1 MDKALIEKQNVDN
14 IKKIISMKRKYT
26 VNSIDSSPEFQHKTY
41 LSKTILLMS
50 FLSLIIGL
58 YILFNQSYYL
68 NKDYNFS
75 NLKTLYYYIIIYTL
89 GLFGVIIISFCLAL
103 IIKLMSSIK
112 KCLKSNTIDNEKEN
126 ILISEEED
134 DDNFLSQILEN
145 ANNIS
150 MIPYTFSICVLFTII
165 LYLTGFPLSWYLIYS
180 LMKNNIYYNVF
191 NFFLLY
197 CFIFINTISGSIF
210 IFVLVIFIKT
220 RRQNS
225 LRKLS
230 FIYDDY
236 NLEAVYKEVK
246 DAIDLVK

>member
-1 MDKALIEKQNVDN
+1 
-14 IKKIISMKRKYT
+14 MKRKYT

-112 KCLKSNTIDNEKEN
+112 KCLKSNKIDNEKEN
-126 ILISEEED
+126 ILI
-134 DDNFLSQILEN
+134 FL
-145 ANNIS
+145 
-150 MIPYTFSICVLFTII
+150 YFS
-165 LYLTGFPLSWYLIYS
+165 S
-180 LMKNNIYYNVF
+180 L
-191 NFFLLY
+191 
-197 CFIFINTISGSIF
+197 
-210 IFVLVIFIKT
+210 
-220 RRQNS
+220 
-225 LRKLS
+225 
-230 FIYDDY
+230 
-236 NLEAVYKEVK
+236 
-246 DAIDLVK
+246 